1 MSTPTS
7 TEGPT
12 VDTGTAPAPTLVE
25 DALAT
30 PTEPA
35 PRGDAP
41 VPATLPAD
49 GAAVPGVPAV
59 DAVADDDEDVDPE
72 KEGDVAADY
81 LEELLDIADLDGD
94 IDLDVEGERAVV
106 SLVGGDLDVLVGSG
120 GVVLEAL
127 QDLTRLAVLRATGR
141 RSRLLLDVAGW
152 REQRREQIRRQAT
165 EAVATVQAS
174 GGPLSLPPMT
184 AYERKIVHD
193 VVAEQG
199 LVSESDGQDA
209 TRHVVIRAS

>member
-7 TEGPT
+7 TEATTSG
-12 VDTGTAPAPTLVE
+12 TGTAPAPTLVE
-25 DALAT
+25 DVVAA

-35 PRGDAP
+35 PGGDAP
-41 VPATLPAD
+41 ATAAAPPA
-49 GAAVPGVPAV
+49 GAAVPAA
-59 DAVADDDEDVDPE
+59 DAGEEDDEEVDPE

-152 REQRREQIRRQAT
+152 RQQRREQIRLQAT

-193 VVAEQG
+193 VVAELG